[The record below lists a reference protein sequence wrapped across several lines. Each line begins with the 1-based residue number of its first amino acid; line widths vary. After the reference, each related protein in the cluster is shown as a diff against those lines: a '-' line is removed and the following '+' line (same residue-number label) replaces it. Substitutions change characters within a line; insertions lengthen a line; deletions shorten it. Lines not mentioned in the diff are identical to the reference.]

1 VYVQGSD
8 AENPYSQK
16 SQTGKDVD
24 MSNSVDIVGLL
35 EAGIKAEGFRQKTIA
50 SNTAN
55 IETPGYR
62 RLDVNFE
69 ELLAKAMRSPDAAD
83 VQDLEPEVY
92 QTLNT
97 PIRSNNNDVIL
108 EAEIGEM
115 IKNSLRHTT
124 YIRLLQKRFAQME
137 AAMGGQG

>member
-1 VYVQGSD
+1 
-8 AENPYSQK
+8 
-16 SQTGKDVD
+16 

>member
-1 VYVQGSD
+1 
-8 AENPYSQK
+8 
-16 SQTGKDVD
+16 

-35 EAGIKAEGFRQKTIA
+35 EAGIKAESLRQTTIA

-69 ELLAKAMRSPDAAD
+69 ELLAKALKSSGGMDMD
-83 VQDLEPEVY
+83 DLEPEIY
-92 QTLNT
+92 QPLNT
-97 PIRSNNNDVIL
+97 PVRSNGNDVNL

-115 IKNSLRHTT
+115 LKNSLRHTA
-124 YIRLLQKRFAQME
+124 YIRLLQKKFAQME
-137 AAMGGQG
+137 RAVGA